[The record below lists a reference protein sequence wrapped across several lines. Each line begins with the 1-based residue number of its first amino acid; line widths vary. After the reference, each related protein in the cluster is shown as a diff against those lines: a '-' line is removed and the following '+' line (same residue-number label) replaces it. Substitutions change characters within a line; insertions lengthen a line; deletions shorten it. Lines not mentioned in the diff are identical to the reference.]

1 MTQAGR
7 VVVYGGRGA
16 LGSKCIST
24 LKANNF
30 WVGSIDLTENSDAD
44 LNIVLEKDSDLAQQ
58 VCFHTPLNKY
68 TPNFYTGIQSPRIDQ
83 VSPKRL

>member
-58 VCFHTPLNKY
+58 ESKVLAWFRRDAY
-68 TPNFYTGIQSPRIDQ
+68 
-83 VSPKRL
+83 RLITAVVW